1 MVWTKKG
8 SGKMI
13 KIDAIV
19 REEKLEDVK
28 DALNEID
35 VHGFTITQVMGCGH
49 QKGYSSFVRGSKVDV
64 HVLPKIKFEIVV
76 STQEWADKT
85 ISTLQ
90 KVAYTGC
97 PGDGKIFVYNLTD
110 AVRIRTGER
119 GNAAIKI
126 SEIE

>member
-8 SGKMI
+8 SGEMI
-13 KIDAIV
+13 KIEAIV

-49 QKGYSSFVRGSKVDV
+49 QRGYSSFVRGSKVDIN
-64 HVLPKIKFEIVV
+64 VLPKIKFEIVV
-76 STQEWADKT
+76 SSQEWADKT
-85 ISTLQ
+85 IKTIEE
-90 KVAYTGC
+90 VAKTGN

-119 GNAAIKI
+119 GKAAIKI
-126 SEIE
+126 SEVE